1 MGKIPPIKNPRGL
14 QPGDKVIVDDVANTY
29 HGKEQLEEKGE
40 GDGQV

>member
-29 HGKEQLEEKGE
+29 HGSVGSYL
-40 GDGQV
+40 